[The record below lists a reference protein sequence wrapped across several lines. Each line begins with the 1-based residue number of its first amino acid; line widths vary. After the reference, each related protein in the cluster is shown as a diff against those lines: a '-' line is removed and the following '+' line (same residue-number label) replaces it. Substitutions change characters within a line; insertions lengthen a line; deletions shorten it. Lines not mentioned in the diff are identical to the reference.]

1 MKTIDDYL
9 NQAKEKLG
17 SDYAVAKHL
26 KVSRQAVSTWRKR
39 GSLDNENAFK
49 LAQLIGVSPL
59 EIIAAGEVSK
69 NPEKANFWAKWGAV
83 AGVIMAVIADQLF
96 FNNQSVT
103 ANALTALFIPY
114 ANYCV
119 AALIIALVW
128 YLWSI
133 HSSSQ
138 KAYRSC

>member
-1 MKTIDDYL
+1 
-9 NQAKEKLG
+9 NA
-17 SDYAVAKHL
+17 
-26 KVSRQAVSTWRKR
+26 
-39 GSLDNENAFK
+39 NAFK

-103 ANALTALFIPY
+103 ADTLTALFIPY
-114 ANYCV
+114 ANYC
-119 AALIIALVW
+119 IRYYQPMLV
-128 YLWSI
+128 LLRLLQTRSSI
-133 HSSSQ
+133 HYQFCTPREHQCPLGSRNQLRAASALS
-138 KAYRSC
+138 